1 MQKIESVSELLT
13 RINGLKLNGK
23 SIGLVP
29 TMGALH
35 EGHKALVDQSVK
47 DNDVTVVTIFVNPI
61 QFNNREDLLKYPKT
75 LVEDLVLLKS
85 WGTALV
91 FVPDEADMYPKK
103 PLIKLD
109 FGKITEVLE
118 GKFRPGHFTGV
129 GIVVMKFFNLVKPDK
144 AYFGLKDFQ
153 QYLIIKELADTFL
166 IPVKIVGISTQR
178 TASGLAIS
186 SRNRNLSEKGLQ
198 IASNIFKGL
207 NMAKELILDK
217 MSIDHTIQSTRQF
230 YRQVEGLEIE
240 YFEILDPDT
249 LDTTENT
256 RSQPLLLSV
265 AGYVENI
272 RLIDNLYLQPD

>member
-47 DNDVTVVTIFVNPI
+47 DNDVTVVSIFVNPI

-75 LVEDLVLLKS
+75 LEEDLAFLKS
-85 WGTALV
+85 WGTTLV

-129 GIVVMKFFNLVKPDK
+129 GIVVLKFFNLVKPDR

-153 QYLIIKELADTFL
+153 QYLVIKELVDTFS
-166 IPVKIVGISTQR
+166 IPVKIVGVSTQR
-178 TASGLAIS
+178 TDSGLAIS

-207 NMAKELILDK
+207 NIAKELILDK
-217 MSIDHTIQSTRQF
+217 MSINHTIQSTRQF

-240 YFEILDPDT
+240 YLEILDPDT